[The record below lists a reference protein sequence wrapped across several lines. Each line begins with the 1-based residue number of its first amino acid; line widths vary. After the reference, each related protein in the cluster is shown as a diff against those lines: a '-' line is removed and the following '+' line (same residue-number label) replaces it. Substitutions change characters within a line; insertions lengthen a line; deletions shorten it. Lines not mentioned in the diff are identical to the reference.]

1 MDVLAALLPP
11 AFMAGVVIAFVVWL
25 YRSQLAK
32 REDGDGESEAES
44 DDNPDDNPDDT
55 NE

>member
-1 MDVLAALLPP
+1 MDVLRALLPP

-32 REDGDGESEAES
+32 RDGGDDKPEDEQDGC
-44 DDNPDDNPDDT
+44 DDDANG
-55 NE
+55 